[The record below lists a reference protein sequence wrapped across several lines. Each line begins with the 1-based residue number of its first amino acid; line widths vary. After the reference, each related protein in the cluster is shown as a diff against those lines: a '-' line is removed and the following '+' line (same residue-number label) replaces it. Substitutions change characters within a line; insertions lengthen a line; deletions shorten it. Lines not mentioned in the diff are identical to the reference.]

1 MVRCHLENAVTVW
14 SPYCARDNEEIEL
27 VQKRATKML
36 PCTKGLN
43 YEERLG
49 ALKLPTLRYRRIRMD
64 IIETYKM
71 LTDVYDKDIIPKFE
85 MRNQI
90 VSENRANR
98 RHSEQI
104 YWKKKKRSASK
115 LVSFT

>member
-1 MVRCHLENAVTVW
+1 
-14 SPYCARDNEEIEL
+14 
-27 VQKRATKML
+27 ML
-36 PCTKGLN
+36 RKCYHVHT
-43 YEERLG
+43 E
-49 ALKLPTLRYRRIRMD
+49 M
-64 IIETYKM
+64 
-71 LTDVYDKDIIPKFE
+71 YDKEIIPE
-85 MRNQI
+85 SELRNEK